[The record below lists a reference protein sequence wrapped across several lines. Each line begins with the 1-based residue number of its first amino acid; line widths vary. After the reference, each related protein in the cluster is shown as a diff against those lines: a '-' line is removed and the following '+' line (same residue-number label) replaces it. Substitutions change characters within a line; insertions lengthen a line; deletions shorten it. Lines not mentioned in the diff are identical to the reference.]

1 MRSIVSLIFVLVIF
15 LGTAAHADIRADWD
29 KISVETTEL
38 KETLT
43 VTVSRE
49 NNKIGN
55 IAIKIADKLFHIPK
69 EDLRETKR
77 PILQSLKIGYMNS
90 IDFNFYIAME
100 CGVISSFPNSPLPK
114 AVFYI
119 FKNGKYS
126 HRKTYQLLDPPN
138 LSLELYW
145 LINKD
150 E

>member
-49 NNKIGN
+49 NN
-55 IAIKIADKLFHIPK
+55 
-69 EDLRETKR
+69 
-77 PILQSLKIGYMNS
+77 KIGYMNS